1 MMCIVNEFKRQN
13 YIRYYDYRLL
23 QKYWFYADFVDILP
37 MHVKEKKCR
46 IVAGVYIGPV

>member
-37 MHVKEKKCR
+37 MHVKEKKNAESWLEF
-46 IVAGVYIGPV
+46 I